1 MESNENACVHHC
13 NLISNI
19 WNKQMKEFKNI
30 LVNSPSCIILICSLT
45 CILCSLLY
53 VLASQ
58 TTNVLCD
65 ECLGW
70 WMSEVVNV
78 WGGECLRWWTSGVVN
93 VWGGERLILHWGWWT
108 SGVVNVWGGER
119 LRWWTSEVVNVWGGE
134 RLILHRGWWTSEV
147 VNVWVVNVLQSV
159 GKTGHQSAITHLSE
173 QTQMLILLLPIT
185 DQKWKIAQNEM
196 CTFADMLVTA
206 YKINVYIA
214 AFSTSLISK
223 LQRNVVTS
231 SMN

>member
-19 WNKQMKEFKNI
+19 WNKQMKEFKNKI
-30 LVNSPSCIILICSLT
+30 LVNSPSCIILICNLT

-134 RLILHRGWWTSEV
+134 RLILHWGWWASGVVNVWFYTWGGERLGWWMSGWWTSY
-147 VNVWVVNVLQSV
+147 NLCD
-159 GKTGHQSAITHLSE
+159 L
-173 QTQMLILLLPIT
+173 
-185 DQKWKIAQNEM
+185 
-196 CTFADMLVTA
+196 
-206 YKINVYIA
+206 
-214 AFSTSLISK
+214 SK
-223 LQRNVVTS
+223 LGRFRIQRSGLRPLLIVEFALGKVKDIDHKPYLRMRIGETS
-231 SMN
+231 G

>member
-1 MESNENACVHHC
+1 MFLQSKQPCIRAVEGSPSSGWWYLRESNMESNENACVHYC

-45 CILCSLLY
+45 CILWSLLY

-78 WGGECLRWWTSGVVN
+78 WGGE
-93 VWGGERLILHWGWWT
+93 RLILHWGWWT
-108 SGVVNVWGGER
+108 SDFTLGVVNVWSGECLGGER
-119 LRWWTSEVVNVWGGE
+119 LTIFYYTEYLENTHNGPEGSIWDGSPSSSFWARRSSPRPASARRSPSSSCPSGWL
-134 RLILHRGWWTSEV
+134 RPRGWTPQHWRHYQRL
-147 VNVWVVNVLQSV
+147 VL
-159 GKTGHQSAITHLSE
+159 
-173 QTQMLILLLPIT
+173 P
-185 DQKWKIAQNEM
+185 
-196 CTFADMLVTA
+196 
-206 YKINVYIA
+206 
-214 AFSTSLISK
+214 SLE
-223 LQRNVVTS
+223 
-231 SMN
+231 